1 MAIETTKGA
10 PVEILQLGPL
20 VEGTLVKRYKR
31 FLADVELDNGDLVT
45 AHCPNTG
52 PMTGVLHPGGRVR
65 LRHAPSPTR
74 KLAWTWEQA
83 QVVGAH
89 GDQLWVGINTAL
101 PNTLVRATIEAVT
114 PGGEVVFLGREWGRS
129 GDGFRVEKRYVDGT
143 SESFRSA
150 LIDEQ
155 GEILERSHTLPP
167 TKVPPAVLG
176 AAMKLG
182 RDIRRCE
189 IVSDAVAEREW
200 RIRCVDGGGRTFVT
214 TVSLDGRLLHAQRL
228 VAAELQV
235 DAR

>member
-1 MAIETTKGA
+1 MPSQERLVRPRAI
-10 PVEILQLGPL
+10 GPL
-20 VEGTLVKRYKR
+20 RPSPWAACALLALTACVGT
-31 FLADVELDNGDLVT
+31 GQ
-45 AHCPNTG
+45 
-52 PMTGVLHPGGRVR
+52 PGGFSEAAATAPEDTPARVSLSLDR
-65 LRHAPSPTR
+65 IDKAAAGVAPGSVP
-74 KLAWTWEQA
+74 AA
-83 QVVGAH
+83 
-89 GDQLWVGINTAL
+89 
-101 PNTLVRATIEAVT
+101 VRATIEAVT
-114 PGGEVVFLGREWGRS
+114 PGGEMVFLGREWGRS

-200 RIRCVDGGGRTFVT
+200 RIRCVDGGGRTFVA

-228 VAAELQV
+228 VTAELQV